1 MAKGGGKGSTPKLLD
16 DNLKN
21 KQFLNIVDLISEGQI
36 EGPVGGLQGFR
47 INGTP
52 VVDKSGNPNIHG
64 VTVQWRAGTQ
74 SQEPLSEYPFVESEI
89 PVSVEVKKDMPIL
102 RSVSNRDVDRV
113 RFTVGVSQLVKTDD
127 KGNQENSSVQLSI
140 DVNDGAGWYNAKFVH
155 IGPAKI
161 SGQYL
166 ESHTIDAP
174 KKKPFQIRVSRLT
187 EDSKSDRLR
196 NGTVW
201 ASYTEIT
208 DTLMSYPNSAVVGM
222 RIDRSLFADTP
233 KRTYHI
239 KGMIVQVPDNYSP
252 ETREYK
258 GVWTGRFKP
267 AYTNNPAWIFYD
279 LVTNTRYGIGKLMG
293 SFGCD
298 KFALYAIAQYCDQ
311 LVPDGFGGMEPRFT
325 CNAYIA
331 NQRKA
336 RDVLDDLASV
346 FRGMQVWNG
355 LQLTCFQDRPTD
367 PVWTFTNA
375 NVVEGKFNYSAAAK
389 KARHTIIE
397 VTWVNPENG
406 WKEERELIQDDALV
420 DRLGLN
426 VKKVTAFGCTSRG
439 QAHRVGRW
447 IIETEKLETDSVTF
461 STGREG
467 INCIPGD
474 IVEIADNTFAT
485 ARIGGRVLDFSDKTV
500 RLDAPAEFASGES
513 GYFSYMGNEGTFVRV
528 EIESVSGDVVTLKD
542 VPAGLRQWGV
552 FSIAKRSLV
561 TRLFRVMSIAEDTK
575 TGHYNFT
582 CIQHEPQKEAVVE
595 NGVDFQ
601 GTPAT
606 QNVIRIPN
614 IERLSM
620 AYIQDSTQV
629 QARAMWA
636 TTTFNRAVTFDVAL
650 YRDNKVVS
658 HGNTQELEYY
668 FSGLDA
674 GVYTVGVR
682 ARDDSGM
689 LGDEAKVPMV
699 IGAPAAPSVIT
710 IEPGFF
716 ELKALPYISAPKT
729 LDTQF
734 EFWFSDRPIPD
745 INEIETKADFLGIAK
760 FWTKGRLK
768 AGTSYWFYVR
778 SVNEFG
784 KSHFVEAQGKP
795 DDRAKEILDIAGKQF
810 LSSESGKRLAEDI
823 RHNADKVEEIEKVT
837 QALGDKTIE
846 LESTTHQLGNKTV
859 NLEEQLVYV
868 AEGTLENTHFTTE
881 VSQRVTEEST
891 DRKAE
896 IYRLEQVQANDRE
909 AHTKFQEQISAKV
922 ADNTAAALE
931 VKEAQATQEAAFSQ
945 ALNQVKA
952 SLKETEE
959 GVQDVAG
966 RVTHHSEAIA
976 NLAEAQAKFEQTTTS
991 QFASQKSDL
1000 SRIETSVTNT
1010 EKALAESILQTSA
1023 EFNEFNERQ
1032 LTSEAKI
1039 IKNEKAIA
1047 TESAARAE
1055 MGIQIAAKLEA
1066 SEAAIVEIK
1075 HAQSETDKA
1084 FAGSTSQLRAE
1095 IQSGDKRLQ
1104 GEIDKQAGELA
1115 SISSAFTEQQTAIAD
1130 LEKTSTEL
1138 QEKQHSQYEEQK
1150 ASLGRVESTLTTV
1163 EKSLAESVS
1172 QTSAEFN
1179 GVNERQLMSEAKI
1192 ARTEKALAEES
1203 KARAELGL
1211 QLSAR
1216 FDDNEAAIVEVKKA
1230 QSATDK
1236 SLVETSS
1243 QLRAEIQK
1251 GDDALQD
1258 GITKQNGKLASI
1270 SSKVDGQNTLIADLE
1285 KASSEIL
1292 ALQKSQYDAQQAQI
1306 ARLNQTVTT
1315 QEHAQAESALQLAAQ
1330 ASHSAGEQRQI
1341 RAEISRV
1348 DKARAD
1354 DRQAFAQSI
1363 DTLTAKVG
1371 DNAAVLEEKA
1381 TAVFDIDGNG
1391 HAIKDIGAGV
1401 WFKGQFY
1408 KAGMVI
1414 GAEVKNGK
1422 VETHFGVRANQFTV
1436 VNPTNGKLES
1446 VFMIK
1451 DGQVFIKE
1459 AFLGTA
1465 VIDGAK
1471 INDASITMAK
1481 IADGLRSDNWPQGGW
1496 NLPKNGA
1503 FEMKGTSGGVRIALD
1518 NTGLAVFDGKGVLR
1532 VKVGQI

>member
-102 RSVSNRDVDRV
+102 RSVSNRDVDRI

-140 DVNDGAGWYNAKFVH
+140 DVNDGSGWYNAKFVH

-239 KGMIVQVPDNYSP
+239 KGMIVQVPDNYFP
-252 ETREYK
+252 DTREYK

-474 IVEIADNTFAT
+474 IVEIADNTFAA
-485 ARIGGRVLDFSDKTV
+485 ARIGGRVLAFSGKKV

-552 FSIAKRSLV
+552 FSIAKRSLI
-561 TRLFRVMSIAEDTK
+561 TRLFRIMSIAEDTK

-636 TTTFNRAVTFDVAL
+636 TTTFNRKITFDVAL

-716 ELKALPYISAPKT
+716 ELKAIPYISAPKT

-768 AGTSYWFYVR
+768 AGTAYWFYVR

-795 DDRAKEILDIAGKQF
+795 DDRAKEILDITGKQF
-810 LSSESGKRLAEDI
+810 LSSESGKRLAEKIDL
-823 RHNADKVEEIEKVT
+823 NGEKT
-837 QALGDKTIE
+837 TE
-846 LESTTHQLGNKTV
+846 LEQRARELGNKAL
-859 NLEEQLVYV
+859 NLEQQIGEV
-868 AEGTLENTHFTTE
+868 AEGVMTNTHFSTQI
-881 VSQRVTEEST
+881 SHNLQEESRN
-891 DRKAE
+891 RKAD
-896 IYRLEQVQANDRE
+896 ITRLEQVQADDSA
-909 AHTKFQEQISAKV
+909 AHARFQAQISADV
-922 ADNTAAALE
+922 ADNRAAVLD
-931 VKEAQATQEAAFSQ
+931 VKESQATQEKAIAK
-945 ALNQVKA
+945 AVNQVKA
-952 SLKETEE
+952 SLKTT
-959 GVQDVAG
+959 DDNLADISG
-966 RVTHHSEAIA
+966 RVTQNTDAIA
-976 NLAEAQAKFEQTTTS
+976 MVSEVQAKFEQTTQA
-991 QFASQKSDL
+991 QFAAQRSDISKIEKTVTDAESAMSEALMQTSAQFNSLSEQQLESVARIVQVEKAVTTETTARAEMGHQINTRLGEAESAIVDVKKSQ
-1000 SRIETSVTNT
+1000 T
-1010 EKALAESILQTSA
+1010 EIDKALAESQT
-1023 EFNEFNERQ
+1023 
-1032 LTSEAKI
+1032 
-1039 IKNEKAIA
+1039 
-1047 TESAARAE
+1047 
-1055 MGIQIAAKLEA
+1055 
-1066 SEAAIVEIK
+1066 
-1075 HAQSETDKA
+1075 
-1084 FAGSTSQLRAE
+1084 QLRAE
-1095 IQSGDKRLQ
+1095 IQTGDKQL
-1104 GEIDKQAGELA
+1104 QAGIDQQAQQL
-1115 SISSAFTEQQTAIAD
+1115 SAIYSTFNEQKTAIAD
-1130 LEKTSTEL
+1130 LEHASATL
-1138 QEKQHSQYEEQK
+1138 QQTQQSQYETQQSQITHLNE
-1150 ASLGRVESTLTTV
+1150 TLNN
-1163 EKSLAESVS
+1163 
-1172 QTSAEFN
+1172 Q
-1179 GVNERQLMSEAKI
+1179 ERS
-1192 ARTEKALAEES
+1192 
-1203 KARAELGL
+1203 
-1211 QLSAR
+1211 
-1216 FDDNEAAIVEVKKA
+1216 
-1230 QSATDK
+1230 
-1236 SLVETSS
+1236 
-1243 QLRAEIQK
+1243 
-1251 GDDALQD
+1251 
-1258 GITKQNGKLASI
+1258 
-1270 SSKVDGQNTLIADLE
+1270 
-1285 KASSEIL
+1285 
-1292 ALQKSQYDAQQAQI
+1292 
-1306 ARLNQTVTT
+1306 
-1315 QEHAQAESALQLAAQ
+1315 QAESALQLAAQ
-1330 ASHSAGEQRQI
+1330 ASESAGEQRQI

-1354 DRQAFAQSI
+1354 DRQAFALSI

-1371 DNAAVLEEKA
+1371 DNTAVLEEKA

-1391 HAIKDIGAGV
+1391 HAIKDIRAGV
-1401 WFKGQFY
+1401 KYKGQFY
-1408 KAGMVI
+1408 QAGMVI

-1481 IADGLRSDNWPQGGW
+1481 IADGLRSDNWPHDGW

-1503 FEMKGTSGGVRIALD
+1503 FEMKGSSGGVRIALD
-1518 NTGLAVFDGKGVLR
+1518 NTGLAVFDGNGVLR
-1532 VKVGQI
+1532 VKVGEI

>member
-52 VVDKSGNPNIHG
+52 VVDKSGHPNIHG

-74 SQEPLSEYPFVESEI
+74 SQEPLSDYPFVESEI

-140 DVNDGAGWYNAKFVH
+140 DVNDGSGWYNAKFVH

-166 ESHTIDAP
+166 ESHTIEAP

-208 DTLMSYPNSAVVGM
+208 DTLMSYPNSAVAGM

-239 KGMIVQVPDNYSP
+239 KGMIVQVPDNYAP

-397 VTWVNPENG
+397 VTWVNPDNG
-406 WKEERELIQDDALV
+406 WKEERELIQDDALI

-474 IVEIADNTFAT
+474 IVEIADNTFAA
-485 ARIGGRVLDFSDKTV
+485 ARIGGRVLAFSGKEV

-513 GYFSYMGNEGTFVRV
+513 GYFSYMGTEGKFVRV
-528 EIESVSGDVVTLKD
+528 EIESVSGDIVTLKD
-542 VPAGLRQWGV
+542 EPVGLRQWGV

-582 CIQHEPQKEAVVE
+582 CIQHEPQKEAIVE
-595 NGVDFQ
+595 KGVDFQ

-620 AYIQDSTQV
+620 AYIQDSAQV

-636 TTTFNRAVTFDVAL
+636 TTTINRTVTFDVMV
-650 YRDNKVVS
+650 YRANKVVS
-658 HGNTQELEYY
+658 HGNTKELEYY
-668 FSGLDA
+668 FSGLEA

-689 LGDEAKVPMV
+689 LGDESKTQMV
-699 IGAPAAPSVIT
+699 IGAPAAPSVIN

-716 ELKALPYISAPKT
+716 ELKAIPYISAPKT

-734 EFWFSDRPIPD
+734 EFWFSERPIPD

-760 FWTKGRLK
+760 FWTKGQLK
-768 AGTSYWFYVR
+768 ADTSYWFYVR

-784 KSHFVEAQGKP
+784 KSHFVEARGKP
-795 DDRAKEILDIAGKQF
+795 DDRAKEILDITGKQF
-810 LSSESGKRLAEDI
+810 LSSESGKRLAEKIDF
-823 RHNADKVEEIEKVT
+823 NTEKT
-837 QALGDKTIE
+837 AE
-846 LESTTHQLGNKTV
+846 LERNARELGNKAL
-859 NLEEQLVYV
+859 NLEHQISDV
-868 AEGTLENTHFTTE
+868 AEGVMTNTHFSTQISHNLQEE
-881 VSQRVTEEST
+881 VH
-891 DRKAE
+891 DRKAD
-896 IYRLEQVQANDRE
+896 IIRLEQVQADE
-909 AHTKFQEQISAKV
+909 QAAHAKFQEQISTEV
-922 ADNTAAALE
+922 ADNRAAVLD
-931 VKEAQATQEAAFSQ
+931 VKESQATQEKAVAK
-945 ALNQVKA
+945 AVNQVRA
-952 SLKETEE
+952 SLQTT
-959 GVQDVAG
+959 DDNLTDITG
-966 RVTHHSEAIA
+966 RVTQNTDAIA
-976 NLAEAQAKFEQTTTS
+976 TASKAQAKFEQTTKAQFEAQRSDISKIEKTVTDAESAMSEALMQTS
-991 QFASQKSDL
+991 AQFNSL
-1000 SRIETSVTNT
+1000 SEQQLESAARIVHVEKAVATETTARAEMGHQINT
-1010 EKALAESILQTSA
+1010 RLGETESALVEVKKTQTETDKALAESQT
-1023 EFNEFNERQ
+1023 
-1032 LTSEAKI
+1032 
-1039 IKNEKAIA
+1039 
-1047 TESAARAE
+1047 
-1055 MGIQIAAKLEA
+1055 
-1066 SEAAIVEIK
+1066 
-1075 HAQSETDKA
+1075 
-1084 FAGSTSQLRAE
+1084 
-1095 IQSGDKRLQ
+1095 
-1104 GEIDKQAGELA
+1104 
-1115 SISSAFTEQQTAIAD
+1115 
-1130 LEKTSTEL
+1130 
-1138 QEKQHSQYEEQK
+1138 
-1150 ASLGRVESTLTTV
+1150 
-1163 EKSLAESVS
+1163 
-1172 QTSAEFN
+1172 
-1179 GVNERQLMSEAKI
+1179 
-1192 ARTEKALAEES
+1192 
-1203 KARAELGL
+1203 
-1211 QLSAR
+1211 
-1216 FDDNEAAIVEVKKA
+1216 
-1230 QSATDK
+1230 
-1236 SLVETSS
+1236 

-1251 GDDALQD
+1251 EDKQLQD
-1258 GITKQNGKLASI
+1258 GI
-1270 SSKVDGQNTLIADLE
+1270 D
-1285 KASSEIL
+1285 
-1292 ALQKSQYDAQQAQI
+1292 QQAQQLSAIHSSFSEQKTAI
-1306 ARLNQTVTT
+1306 AELEHTSAKLQQTQQSQYETQQSQITHLNETLNN
-1315 QEHAQAESALQLAAQ
+1315 QERSQAESALQLAAQ
-1330 ASHSAGEQRQI
+1330 ASGIAGEQRQI

-1401 WFKGQFY
+1401 KYKGQFY
-1408 KAGMVI
+1408 QAGMVI

-1481 IADGLRSDNWPQGGW
+1481 IADGLRSDNWPHGGW

-1518 NTGLAVFDGKGVLR
+1518 NTGLAVFDGNGVLR
-1532 VKVGQI
+1532 VKVGEI

>member
-102 RSVSNRDVDRV
+102 RSVSNRDVDRI

-140 DVNDGAGWYNAKFVH
+140 DVNDGSGWYNAKFVH

-239 KGMIVQVPDNYSP
+239 KGMIVQVPDNYFP

-397 VTWVNPENG
+397 VTWVNPDNG

-474 IVEIADNTFAT
+474 IVEIADNTFAA
-485 ARIGGRVLDFSDKTV
+485 ARIGGRGLDFSGKEV

-513 GYFSYMGNEGTFVRV
+513 GYFSYMGNEGQFVRV

-542 VPAGLRQWGV
+542 APVGLRQWGV

-601 GTPAT
+601 GAPAT

-636 TTTFNRAVTFDVAL
+636 TTTFNRAVTFDVMI

-668 FSGLDA
+668 FSGLEA

-716 ELKALPYISAPKT
+716 ELKAIPYISAPKT

-734 EFWFSDRPIPD
+734 EFWFSDRSIPD

-760 FWTKGRLK
+760 FWTKGQLK
-768 AGTSYWFYVR
+768 AGTAYWFYVR

-784 KSHFVEAQGKP
+784 KSYFVEAQGKP
-795 DDRAKEILDIAGKQF
+795 DDRAKEILDITGKQF
-810 LSSESGKRLAEDI
+810 LSSESGKRLAEKIDL
-823 RHNADKVEEIEKVT
+823 NGEKT
-837 QALGDKTIE
+837 AE
-846 LESTTHQLGNKTV
+846 LEQRARALGNKAL
-859 NLEEQLVYV
+859 NLEQQIGEV
-868 AEGTLENTHFTTE
+868 AEGVMTNTHFSTQISHNLQEE
-881 VSQRVTEEST
+881 VGK
-891 DRKAE
+891 RKAD
-896 IYRLEQVQANDRE
+896 ITRLEQVQADE
-909 AHTKFQEQISAKV
+909 QAAHAKFQEQVRADV
-922 ADNTAAALE
+922 ADNRAAVLD
-931 VKEAQATQEAAFSQ
+931 VKESQTTQEKAVAK
-945 ALNQVKA
+945 AINQVKT
-952 SLKETEE
+952 SLQTTDDNLTE
-959 GVQDVAG
+959 VSG
-966 RVTHHSEAIA
+966 RVTQNTDAIA
-976 NLAEAQAKFEQTTTS
+976 TANETQAKFEQTTQA
-991 QFASQKSDL
+991 QFAAQRSDI
-1000 SRIETSVTNT
+1000 SKIEKTVTD
-1010 EKALAESILQTSA
+1010 AESAVSEALMQTSA
-1023 EFNEFNERQ
+1023 QFNSLNEQQ
-1032 LTSEAKI
+1032 LESTARI
-1039 IKNEKAIA
+1039 VQVEKAVA
-1047 TESAARAE
+1047 TETTARAE
-1055 MGIQIAAKLEA
+1055 LGQQIQTRLGEA
-1066 SEAAIVEIK
+1066 ESAIVEVR
-1075 HAQSETDKA
+1075 QSQTETDKA
-1084 FAGSTSQLRAE
+1084 LADSQTQLRAE
-1095 IQSGDKRLQ
+1095 IQTGDKQ
-1104 GEIDKQAGELA
+1104 
-1115 SISSAFTEQQTAIAD
+1115 
-1130 LEKTSTEL
+1130 
-1138 QEKQHSQYEEQK
+1138 
-1150 ASLGRVESTLTTV
+1150 
-1163 EKSLAESVS
+1163 
-1172 QTSAEFN
+1172 
-1179 GVNERQLMSEAKI
+1179 
-1192 ARTEKALAEES
+1192 
-1203 KARAELGL
+1203 
-1211 QLSAR
+1211 
-1216 FDDNEAAIVEVKKA
+1216 
-1230 QSATDK
+1230 
-1236 SLVETSS
+1236 
-1243 QLRAEIQK
+1243 
-1251 GDDALQD
+1251 LQD
-1258 GITKQNGKLASI
+1258 GIDQQAQQLSAIHSTFNEQKTAIAELEHTSAKL
-1270 SSKVDGQNTLIADLE
+1270 QQT
-1285 KASSEIL
+1285 
-1292 ALQKSQYDAQQAQI
+1292 QQSQYDTQQSQI
-1306 ARLNQTVTT
+1306 TRLNETLSH
-1315 QEHAQAESALQLAAQ
+1315 QELSQAESALQLAAQ

-1363 DTLTAKVG
+1363 ETLTAKVG

-1401 WFKGQFY
+1401 KYNGQFY
-1408 KAGMVI
+1408 QAGMVI

-1481 IADGLRSDNWPQGGW
+1481 IADGLRSDNWPHSGW

-1518 NTGLAVFDGKGVLR
+1518 NTGLAVFDGNGVLR
-1532 VKVGQI
+1532 VKVGEI

>member
-1 MAKGGGKGSTPKLLD
+1 MGKGGGKGSTPKRLD

-21 KQFLNIVDLISEGQI
+21 KQFLNVVDLISEGQI
-36 EGPVGGLQGFR
+36 EGPVGGLHGFR
-47 INGTP
+47 LNGTP
-52 VVDKSGNPNIHG
+52 VVDKHGNPNIHG

-74 SQEPLSEYPFVESEI
+74 SQEPLSDYPFVESEI
-89 PVSVEVKKDMPIL
+89 SVGVEVKKDTPIL

-113 RFTVGVSQLVKTDD
+113 RFTVGVSQLIKTDD

-140 DVNDGAGWYNAKFVH
+140 DVNDGSGWYNAKFVH

-161 SGQYL
+161 SGPYL
-166 ESHTIDAP
+166 EAHTIEAP

-187 EDSKSDRLR
+187 DDSKSDRLR

-208 DTLMSYPNSAVVGM
+208 DTLMSYPNSAIAGM

-233 KRTYHI
+233 KRSYHI
-239 KGMIVQVPDNYSP
+239 KGMIVQVPDNYDP
-252 ETREYK
+252 ATRDYK

-279 LVTNTRYGIGKLMG
+279 LVTHTRYGIGKLMG
-293 SFGCD
+293 AFGCD

-311 LVPDGFGGMEPRFT
+311 LVPDGFGGTEPRFT

-355 LQLTCFQDRPTD
+355 LQLTCFQDRPAD

-389 KARHTIIE
+389 KARHTVIE
-397 VTWVNPENG
+397 VTWVNPDNG

-474 IVEIADNTFAT
+474 IVDIADNSFAA
-485 ARIGGRVLDFSDKTV
+485 ARIGGRVLAFSGKDV
-500 RLDAPAEFASGES
+500 RLDAPADFAQGES
-513 GYFSYMGNEGTFVRV
+513 GYFSYMGTAGKFVRV
-528 EIESVSGDVVTLKD
+528 EIESVSGDRVTLKD
-542 VPAGLRQWGV
+542 EPVGLRQWGV
-552 FSIAKRSLV
+552 FSISKRSLV
-561 TRLFRVMSIAEDTK
+561 TRLFRVISIAEDTK

-582 CIQHEPQKEAVVE
+582 CLQHEPQKEATVDE
-595 NGVDFQ
+595 GVDFQ
-601 GTPAT
+601 GMPAT

-620 AYIQDSTQV
+620 AYIQDSNQV

-636 TTTFNRAVTFDVAL
+636 TTTVNRTITFDVTV
-650 YRDNKVVS
+650 YRDTKVVS
-658 HGNTQELEYY
+658 HGNTRELEYY

-674 GVYTVGVR
+674 GVYQVGVR

-689 LGDEAKVPMV
+689 LGDEARVPMV

-716 ELKALPYISAPKT
+716 ELKALPHISAPKT

-745 INEIETKADFLGIAK
+745 INDVEAQADFLGIAK
-760 FWTKGRLK
+760 FWIKGQLK

-784 KSHFVEAQGKP
+784 KSHFVEAEGKP
-795 DDRAKEILDIAGKQF
+795 DNNANDILDITGKQF
-810 LSSESGKRLAEDI
+810 LSSESGKRLAEDL
-823 RHNADKVEEIEKVT
+823 RHHAEKVAEIEKVT
-837 QALGDKTIE
+837 EALGDKTLE
-846 LESTTHQLGNKTV
+846 FESTANQLGNKTL
-859 NLEEQLVYV
+859 NLEHQLADI
-868 AEGTLENTHFTTE
+868 AEGTLETTRFTTE
-881 VSQRVTEEST
+881 VSQRVTEESA

-909 AHTKFQEQISAKV
+909 THAKFQEQVSADV
-922 ADNTAAALE
+922 AGNAAAVLA
-931 VKEAQATQEAAFSQ
+931 VKEAQVTQGEVVSQ
-945 ALNQVKA
+945 ALDQVKA
-952 SLKETEE
+952 AMKETEE

-966 RVTHHSEAIA
+966 RVTRHAEAIA
-976 NLAEAQAKFEQTTTS
+976 HVTEAQATFERATTS

-1010 EKALAESILQTSA
+1010 EQALAESLLQTSA
-1023 EFNEFNERQ
+1023 EFNVFNERQ
-1032 LTSEAKI
+1032 LTAEARI
-1039 IKNEKAIA
+1039 IKNEQAIA

-1055 MGIQIAAKLEA
+1055 MGAQITAKFDESAASL
-1066 SEAAIVEIK
+1066 VEIK
-1075 HAQSETDKA
+1075 QAQSDTDKA
-1084 FAGSTSQLRAE
+1084 LAESTSQLRAE
-1095 IQSGDKRLQ
+1095 IQSAGDGLQ
-1104 GEIDKQAGELA
+1104 GEIDQQAGALSA
-1115 SISSAFTEQQTAIAD
+1115 ISSAFTEQQTALADLEKTTTTLQEKQHSQYEAQQASLGRVENTLTTVETSLAEAVAQVSAEFNGVNGRQLASEAKIVSTEKAIATESEARVEMGGQLSARLDGNEAAIVDVRKAQSETDKSVVETGSQLRAAMKKGDDTLQDGLNQQRGQLSAVNSKVDSQNTLIAD
-1130 LEKTSTEL
+1130 LEKTSTEI
-1138 QEKQHSQYEEQK
+1138 Q
-1150 ASLGRVESTLTTV
+1150 
-1163 EKSLAESVS
+1163 
-1172 QTSAEFN
+1172 
-1179 GVNERQLMSEAKI
+1179 
-1192 ARTEKALAEES
+1192 AR
-1203 KARAELGL
+1203 
-1211 QLSAR
+1211 
-1216 FDDNEAAIVEVKKA
+1216 
-1230 QSATDK
+1230 
-1236 SLVETSS
+1236 
-1243 QLRAEIQK
+1243 
-1251 GDDALQD
+1251 
-1258 GITKQNGKLASI
+1258 
-1270 SSKVDGQNTLIADLE
+1270 
-1285 KASSEIL
+1285 
-1292 ALQKSQYDAQQAQI
+1292 QKSQYDAQQAQI

-1315 QEHAQAESALQLAAQ
+1315 QASSQAESALQLAAQ
-1330 ASHSAGEQRQI
+1330 ASTTAGEQRQI

-1354 DRQAFAQSI
+1354 DRQAFAQSMA
-1363 DTLTAKVG
+1363 TLSAKVG
-1371 DNAAVLEEKA
+1371 ENGAVLEEKA

-1391 HAIKDIGAGV
+1391 YAIKDIGAGV
-1401 WFKGQFY
+1401 NYKGQFY
-1408 KAGMVI
+1408 QAGMVI
-1414 GAEVKNGK
+1414 GAEVKNGQ

-1436 VNPTNGKLES
+1436 VNPANGKLES
-1446 VFMIK
+1446 VFMVK

-1471 INDASITMAK
+1471 IRDASISMAK
-1481 IADGLRSDNWPQGGW
+1481 IADGLRSDNWPHAGW

-1503 FEMKGTSGGVRIALD
+1503 FEMKGTSGGARVALD
-1518 NTGLAVFDGKGVLR
+1518 NTGLAVFDGNGVLR
-1532 VKVGQI
+1532 VKVGEI

>member
-52 VVDKSGNPNIHG
+52 VVDKSGHPNIHG

-74 SQEPLSEYPFVESEI
+74 SQEPLSDYPFVESEI

-208 DTLMSYPNSAVVGM
+208 DTLMSYPNSAVAGM

-239 KGMIVQVPDNYSP
+239 KGMIVQVPDNYFP

-293 SFGCD
+293 AFGCD

-397 VTWVNPENG
+397 VTWVNPDNG
-406 WKEERELIQDDALV
+406 WKEERELIQDDALI

-461 STGREG
+461 SAGREG

-474 IVEIADNTFAT
+474 IVEIADNTFAA
-485 ARIGGRVLDFSDKTV
+485 ARIGGRVLAFSGKEV

-513 GYFSYMGNEGTFVRV
+513 GYFSYMGSEGKFVRM

-582 CIQHEPQKEAVVE
+582 CIQHEPQKEAIVE

-620 AYIQDSTQV
+620 AYIQDSMQV
-629 QARAMWA
+629 QARAMWV
-636 TTTFNRAVTFDVAL
+636 TTTFNRTITFDVRV

-658 HGNTQELEYY
+658 HGNTKELEYY
-668 FSGLDA
+668 FSGLEA

-682 ARDDSGM
+682 ARDDNGM

-716 ELKALPYISAPKT
+716 ELKAIPYISAPKT

-734 EFWFSDRPIPD
+734 EFWFSARPIPD
-745 INEIETKADFLGIAK
+745 INEIETKANFLGIAK
-760 FWTKGRLK
+760 FWTKGQLK
-768 AGTSYWFYVR
+768 ADTAYWFYVR

-795 DDRAKEILDIAGKQF
+795 DDRAKEILDITGKQF
-810 LSSESGKRLAEDI
+810 LSSESGKRLAEKIDS
-823 RHNADKVEEIEKVT
+823 NSEKT
-837 QALGDKTIE
+837 TELERRAQALG
-846 LESTTHQLGNKTV
+846 NKAL
-859 NLEEQLVYV
+859 NLEQQIGDV
-868 AEGTLENTHFTTE
+868 AEGVMTNTHFSTQI
-881 VSQRVTEEST
+881 SHNLQEEAR
-891 DRKAE
+891 DRKAD
-896 IYRLEQVQANDRE
+896 ITRLEQVQADDSA
-909 AHTKFQEQISAKV
+909 AHAKFQEQISAKV
-922 ADNTAAALE
+922 ADNRAAVLD
-931 VKEAQATQEAAFSQ
+931 VKESQATQEGVFAKAV
-945 ALNQVKA
+945 NQVKA
-952 SLKETEE
+952 SLKTT
-959 GVQDVAG
+959 DDNLADISG
-966 RVTHHSEAIA
+966 RVTQNTDAIA
-976 NLAEAQAKFEQTTTS
+976 TVSEVQAKFEQTTQAQFEAQRSDISKIEKTVTDAESAVSEALMQTS
-991 QFASQKSDL
+991 AQFNSLSEQQLESVARIVQVEKAVATETTARAEMGNQINTRLGEAESAIVDVKKSQT
-1000 SRIETSVTNT
+1000 ETD
-1010 EKALAESILQTSA
+1010 KALAESQT
-1023 EFNEFNERQ
+1023 
-1032 LTSEAKI
+1032 
-1039 IKNEKAIA
+1039 
-1047 TESAARAE
+1047 
-1055 MGIQIAAKLEA
+1055 
-1066 SEAAIVEIK
+1066 
-1075 HAQSETDKA
+1075 
-1084 FAGSTSQLRAE
+1084 
-1095 IQSGDKRLQ
+1095 
-1104 GEIDKQAGELA
+1104 
-1115 SISSAFTEQQTAIAD
+1115 
-1130 LEKTSTEL
+1130 
-1138 QEKQHSQYEEQK
+1138 
-1150 ASLGRVESTLTTV
+1150 
-1163 EKSLAESVS
+1163 
-1172 QTSAEFN
+1172 
-1179 GVNERQLMSEAKI
+1179 
-1192 ARTEKALAEES
+1192 
-1203 KARAELGL
+1203 
-1211 QLSAR
+1211 
-1216 FDDNEAAIVEVKKA
+1216 
-1230 QSATDK
+1230 
-1236 SLVETSS
+1236 

-1251 GDDALQD
+1251 GDKQLQA
-1258 GITKQNGKLASI
+1258 GIDQQVQQLSAIHSTFNEQKTA
-1270 SSKVDGQNTLIADLE
+1270 IADLE
-1285 KASSEIL
+1285 HAS
-1292 ALQKSQYDAQQAQI
+1292 ATLQQTQQSQYETQQSQI
-1306 ARLNQTVTT
+1306 THLNETLNN
-1315 QEHAQAESALQLAAQ
+1315 QERSQAESALQLAAQ
-1330 ASHSAGEQRQI
+1330 ASGTAGEQRQI

-1422 VETHFGVRANQFTV
+1422 VETHFGVSANQFTV

-1481 IADGLRSDNWPQGGW
+1481 IADGLRSDNWPHGGW

-1503 FEMKGTSGGVRIALD
+1503 FEMKGSSGGVRIALD
-1518 NTGLAVFDGKGVLR
+1518 NTGLAVFDGNGVLR
-1532 VKVGQI
+1532 VKVGEI